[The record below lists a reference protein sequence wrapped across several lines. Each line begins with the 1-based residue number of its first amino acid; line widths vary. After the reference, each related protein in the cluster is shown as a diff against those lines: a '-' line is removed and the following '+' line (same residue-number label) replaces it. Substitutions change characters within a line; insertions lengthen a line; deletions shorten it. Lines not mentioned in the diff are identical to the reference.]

1 MKHYDYIL
9 LGDQVK
15 VCQVGKTKCLVRLN
29 GEYATVSYLPLTDD
43 FILVRVKGVG
53 ERMFRRH

>member
-1 MKHYDYIL
+1 MKHYDDIL
-9 LGDQVK
+9 LDDQVK

-29 GEYATVSYLPLTDD
+29 GEYATVSYLPLTDH

-53 ERMFRRH
+53 QRLFRRH